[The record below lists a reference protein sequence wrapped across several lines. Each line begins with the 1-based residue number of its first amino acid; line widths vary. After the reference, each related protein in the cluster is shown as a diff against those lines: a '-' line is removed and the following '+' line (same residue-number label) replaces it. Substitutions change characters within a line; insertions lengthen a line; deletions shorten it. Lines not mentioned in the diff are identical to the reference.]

1 MYKKIIAS
9 GLIAASLTGILGC
22 DSSQS
27 QKPSRPSKQS
37 VATVPANA
45 YPSGIATGDMNGDG
59 KLDILVSTYKG
70 GDVQVNLLTN
80 QSDGTY
86 DVSRIATVP
95 ANAYP
100 SGIATGDMNGDGKL
114 DILVS
119 TYKGGDVQAFVLLN
133 KGDGTYSFQK

>member
-70 GDVQVNLLTN
+70 GDVQ
-80 QSDGTY
+80 
-86 DVSRIATVP
+86 
-95 ANAYP
+95 
-100 SGIATGDMNGDGKL
+100 
-114 DILVS
+114 
-119 TYKGGDVQAFVLLN
+119 AFVLLN